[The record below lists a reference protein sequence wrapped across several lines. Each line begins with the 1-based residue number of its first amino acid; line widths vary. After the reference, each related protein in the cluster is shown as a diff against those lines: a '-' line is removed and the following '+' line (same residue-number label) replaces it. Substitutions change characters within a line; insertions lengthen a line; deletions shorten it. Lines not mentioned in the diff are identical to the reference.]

1 MKYQVRYNTDSAVS
15 LTQLL
20 IYLLDNKEVTY
31 ESFKEVSTITS
42 STFSKLMNTLKDM
55 IDDLNMKIVLS
66 KTSYL
71 NTEID
76 TNQLKTNKYF
86 LTTLGEDKYHYEID
100 NLDDNLLIKY
110 SMPIVYLMLKQHKYI
125 KYEKLSNIFPNLRRD
140 TLITLIEKL
149 QSILL
154 DEITKNEINS
164 YVLINE

>member
-1 MKYQVRYNTDSAVS
+1 MKYQVRYNTDSALN

-31 ESFKEVSTITS
+31 ESFKEVSNITS
-42 STFSKLMNTLKDM
+42 STFSKLINTLKDM

-71 NTEID
+71 NTEVD

-110 SMPIVYLMLKQHKYI
+110 SMSIVYLMLKQHKYI

-154 DEITKNEINS
+154 DDITKNEINS
-164 YVLINE
+164 YVLISE

>member
-1 MKYQVRYNTDSAVS
+1 MKYQVRYNTDSALN

-42 STFSKLMNTLKDM
+42 STFSKLINTLKDL

-71 NTEID
+71 NTEVD

-100 NLDDNLLIKY
+100 NINDNLLIKY
-110 SMPIVYLMLKQHKYI
+110 SMSIVYLMLKQHKYI

-154 DEITKNEINS
+154 DDITKNEINS
-164 YVLINE
+164 YVLISE

>member
-1 MKYQVRYNTDSAVS
+1 
-15 LTQLL
+15 
-20 IYLLDNKEVTY
+20 
-31 ESFKEVSTITS
+31 
-42 STFSKLMNTLKDM
+42 M

-154 DEITKNEINS
+154 DDITKNEINS
-164 YVLINE
+164 YVLLEE